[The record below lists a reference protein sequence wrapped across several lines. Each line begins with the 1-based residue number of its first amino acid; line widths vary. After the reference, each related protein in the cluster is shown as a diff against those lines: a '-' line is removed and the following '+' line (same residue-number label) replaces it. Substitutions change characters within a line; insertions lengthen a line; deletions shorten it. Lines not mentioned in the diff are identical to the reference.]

1 MEIGAEAPDD
11 AILVGLV
18 ALMDPPRAEA
28 ITAVAQCLA
37 AGISVKMIT
46 GDHAGTA
53 SAIGREIGLRH
64 PDRVLTGADLDRL
77 DDAALATTV
86 VDTDVFARTS
96 PAHKLR
102 LVTALQ
108 TRDAIVAM
116 TGDGVNDAPA
126 LKRADAGI
134 AMGKTGSAAAKEA
147 ADVVLADD
155 NFASIVAAIREG
167 RTVYDNIKKVISWTL
182 PTNAGEAMVIIF
194 ALLLGLTLP
203 VTPIQILWIN
213 LITASTLGIALA
225 FEPTEENTMRRTPR
239 KRSESLLGAALIWHI
254 VFVAALFV
262 AGVFGIQAYAL
273 DRGYSVEM
281 ARTLALNTIVVME
294 IFHLFFIRNIYG
306 TSLTW
311 KAVRGTTA
319 VWISVSVI
327 FFAQIAITYVPT
339 LQKIFATESV
349 SLVDGMI
356 VIGIGILLFAII
368 EVEKQLRLRLAAARD
383 EAQRTTCQSV

>member
-1 MEIGAEAPDD
+1 
-11 AILVGLV
+11 
-18 ALMDPPRAEA
+18 
-28 ITAVAQCLA
+28 
-37 AGISVKMIT
+37 
-46 GDHAGTA
+46 
-53 SAIGREIGLRH
+53 
-64 PDRVLTGADLDRL
+64 
-77 DDAALATTV
+77 
-86 VDTDVFARTS
+86 
-96 PAHKLR
+96 
-102 LVTALQ
+102 
-108 TRDAIVAM
+108 
-116 TGDGVNDAPA
+116 
-126 LKRADAGI
+126 
-134 AMGKTGSAAAKEA
+134 
-147 ADVVLADD
+147 
-155 NFASIVAAIREG
+155 
-167 RTVYDNIKKVISWTL
+167 
-182 PTNAGEAMVIIF
+182 MVIIF